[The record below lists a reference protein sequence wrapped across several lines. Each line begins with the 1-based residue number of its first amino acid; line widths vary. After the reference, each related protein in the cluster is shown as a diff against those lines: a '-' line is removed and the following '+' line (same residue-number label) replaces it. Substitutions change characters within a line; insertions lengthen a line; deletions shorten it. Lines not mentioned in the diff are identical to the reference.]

1 MYKNNSNQNNNN
13 TLIVLFYFHHSSL
26 QRESIFF
33 LISFCS
39 SGNLRPNHIFG
50 GSVIVCASLAI
61 FRSLQKTD
69 NPHHHPYIRTP
80 SPFARRCVVPDCG
93 ATPAYDTY
101 AAYARAPQKP
111 SSLRTRPR
119 RGCLSRSWRANPLF
133 ILYEKQTIPRSYFIA
148 PLTPNTSLHSRRSG
162 PCERMHR

>member
-33 LISFCS
+33 KYRFAHRAISDPTTS
-39 SGNLRPNHIFG
+39 SEDPSSFVHHWLFLGVYRKPTTLTIAHTYVRP
-50 GSVIVCASLAI
+50 
-61 FRSLQKTD
+61 R
-69 NPHHHPYIRTP
+69 P
-80 SPFARRCVVPDCG
+80 

-133 ILYEKQTIPRSYFIA
+133 ILYEKQTNPRSYFIA
-148 PLTPNTSLHSRRSG
+148 PLASNTSLTPDEASNA
-162 PCERMHR
+162 RMHRQPAERD